1 MVIVFQQQ
9 KKKNYFTTKKPCVI
23 REAKAKF
30 FVTTVNQYKY
40 NILLKLYMFLQLKI

>member
-9 KKKNYFTTKKPCVI
+9 KKNYSTTKKPCVI
-23 REAKAKF
+23 RGAKAKF
-30 FVTTVNQYKY
+30 FVTTVNWYKY